1 LSTLYTI
8 GHSTRTLD
16 ELVAA
21 LRAHGV
27 TTLVDIRAFPM
38 SRRMPHFNRESL
50 ENELPKR
57 GIGYVWMK
65 ELGGHRKKILGDSP
79 NTGLRN
85 DSFRNYADYM
95 LTPEFAEAIE
105 RLLSIA
111 GETAGPSTPAA
122 NNGLPPVGMTIQ
134 EHSGPTL
141 SPKSGE
147 EDGETADPSTP
158 AAKTGLPPVGMTIA
172 GETGTSHCNT
182 AYMCAER
189 VYFQC
194 HRMLVSDYLTAHGH
208 TVLHIDDEKRAPR
221 AHKLMAEAHLADGQL
236 LYNAQQLF

>member
-1 LSTLYTI
+1 MATVYTI

-21 LRAHGV
+21 LKGHGI

-38 SRRMPHFNRESL
+38 SRRLPHFNRESL
-50 ENELPKR
+50 EAELPKQ
-57 GIGYVWMK
+57 GIVYVWMK
-65 ELGGHRKKILGDSP
+65 ELGGHRKKIRDDSP

-95 LTPEFAEAIE
+95 LTPEFEQARA

-111 GETAGPSTPAA
+111 EKG
-122 NNGLPPVGMTIQ
+122 
-134 EHSGPTL
+134 
-141 SPKSGE
+141 
-147 EDGETADPSTP
+147 
-158 AAKTGLPPVGMTIA
+158 
-172 GETGTSHCNT
+172 NT
-182 AYMCAER
+182 AIMCAER

-208 TVLHIDDEKRAPR
+208 VVLHIDDEKHAPR
-221 AHKLMAEAHLADGQL
+221 AHKLMPEAHLVNGKL